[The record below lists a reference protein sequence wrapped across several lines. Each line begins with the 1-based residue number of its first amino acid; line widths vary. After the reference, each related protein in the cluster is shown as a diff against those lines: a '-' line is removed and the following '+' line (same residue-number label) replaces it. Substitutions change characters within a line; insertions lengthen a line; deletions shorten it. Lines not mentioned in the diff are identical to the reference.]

1 MSFIDQPLAGLRRS
15 ATVLVITLGLSLGEA
30 LASPPA
36 LTLAEAL
43 ERARANNPALAA
55 AGWSVDIARGEREQ
69 ASLLPNPELS
79 WEMEDTRSDTRTTT
93 VQISQPIELGGK
105 RGARTALAE
114 RGIDAAGVEVER
126 ARNELRAEVIQAF
139 YGALQA
145 DMRVSLAEQSQA
157 LAKRGVVI
165 AEGRV
170 RAGKVSP
177 IELTRAQVQL
187 AEVGLELRRA
197 TQERASAQ
205 VQLQVA
211 LGGDASAAL
220 KPVGDAAELPRMP
233 DASGLMGALPGS
245 AELRLAQR
253 LIDQQDAAF
262 SLEKRR
268 RIPDLNI
275 SLGSQYSAED
285 RERVNVVGLSMPIPL
300 FDRNQ
305 GNVLAAARRADQAR
319 DQRNAAELRL
329 RGAVQQAL
337 GQWQAASA
345 EVEAFQ
351 SALLP
356 AASRAVDSTARGFE
370 MGKFAFLD
378 VLDAQRTL
386 IQARSGYVQALASA
400 TAAWVSLERIYG
412 DVSRIDRPGT

>member
-1 MSFIDQPLAGLRRS
+1 MALAI
-15 ATVLVITLGLSLGEA
+15 ALGLSLGEA
-30 LASPPA
+30 LASPTT
-36 LTLAEAL
+36 LTLDEAL
-43 ERARANNPALAA
+43 ERAQANNPVLAA

-69 ASLLPNPELS
+69 AALLPNPELS
-79 WEMEDTRSDTRTTT
+79 WEVEDSRSDTRTTT
-93 VQISQPIELGGK
+93 VQITQPIELGGK
-105 RGARTALAE
+105 RGARTELAN
-114 RGIDAAGVEVER
+114 RGIDAAGLELER
-126 ARNELRAEVIQAF
+126 ARNALRAEVIQAF
-139 YGALQA
+139 HGSLQA
-145 DMRVSLAEQSQA
+145 QMRVALAEQSQA
-157 LAKRGVVI
+157 LANRGVVI

-177 IELTRAQVQL
+177 TELTRAQVQL

-197 TQERASAQ
+197 NQERASAQ

-211 LGGDASAAL
+211 LGGDASAAVQ
-220 KPVGDAAELPRMP
+220 PTGDAAELPDMP
-233 DASGLMGALPGS
+233 AAGRLMRALPGS

-262 SLEKRR
+262 ALEKSR

-329 RGAVQQAL
+329 RGAVQEAL

-345 EVEAFQ
+345 EVEAFR
-351 SALLP
+351 STLLP

-370 MGKFAFLD
+370 MGKFAYLD

-386 IQARSGYVQALASA
+386 IQARTGYVQALASA